1 MAKLDWV
8 AFGAPELMCDHI
20 RAMGVPVTP
29 ESFVVHS
36 ENGIVAWEMVC
47 SGMGICPMDASIAGR
62 EPRVEPVLPQLL
74 RVDFPFWLVTH
85 REIHNSPRIRLV
97 FDHLAEVLARV

>member
-1 MAKLDWV
+1 
-8 AFGAPELMCDHI
+8 
-20 RAMGVPVTP
+20 
-29 ESFVVHS
+29 
-36 ENGIVAWEMVC
+36 
-47 SGMGICPMDASIAGR
+47 MDASIAAQ

-74 RVDFPFWLVTH
+74 QVDFPVWLVTH